1 MNTKEAANERALQEL
16 ASIQADID
24 NGRSREAYQRKLDYL
39 NELVD
44 DLPKDRQAH
53 FYAEMR
59 RLKLNPKVNQA
70 GTADIHA
77 PAPPPQGNDAEI
89 NDPNV
94 PGFDPNKPVVTAS
107 SSGGISPA

>member
-1 MNTKEAANERALQEL
+1 MNKHEAANERALLEL
-16 ASIQADID
+16 QSIQADID
-24 NGRSREAYQRKLDYL
+24 NGRSPEAYQRKLDYL

-59 RLKLNPKVNQA
+59 RLKLNPKVAQA

-77 PAPPPQGNDAEI
+77 PNPPPQV
-89 NDPNV
+89 NDPNS
-94 PGFDPNKPVVTAS
+94 PDFDPNRPIVTDPA
-107 SSGGISPA
+107 SGGISPA

>member
-1 MNTKEAANERALQEL
+1 MNTEQTALNERALQEL
-16 ASIQADID
+16 QSIQSDID
-24 NGRSREAYQRKLDYL
+24 NGRTPEAYERKRQYL
-39 NELVD
+39 CELVE

-77 PAPPPQGNDAEI
+77 PTPPPQGDAST
-89 NDPNV
+89 P
-94 PGFDPNKPVVTAS
+94 PGGS
-107 SSGGISPA
+107 SPP

>member
-1 MNTKEAANERALQEL
+1 MNTQEAANERALQEL

-44 DLPKDRQAH
+44 DLPKERQAH

-59 RLKLNPKVNQA
+59 RLKLNPKVAQA
-70 GTADIHA
+70 GTGDIHA
-77 PAPPPQGNDAEI
+77 PNPPPQV
-89 NDPNV
+89 NDPNS
-94 PGFDPNKPVVTAS
+94 PDFDPSRPVVTNPA
-107 SSGGISPA
+107 SGGISAA

>member
-1 MNTKEAANERALQEL
+1 MNTNEAANERALQEL
-16 ASIQADID
+16 QSIQADID
-24 NGRSREAYQRKLDYL
+24 NGRSPEAYQRKLDYL
-39 NELVD
+39 NELVG

-59 RLKLNPKVNQA
+59 RLKLNPKVAQA

-77 PAPPPQGNDAEI
+77 PNPPPQV
-89 NDPNV
+89 NDPNS
-94 PGFDPNKPVVTAS
+94 PNFDPNRPIVTDP